1 MNSIPIIGDMDY
13 AVSTV
18 VGYLKNPKQIY
29 YMRGNR
35 PGSFVR
41 WDSKRTNGVSDEQV
55 IQKAKDLQKDQVLII
70 LNRGLP
76 DLLTKQNGIKKISH
90 FTGSTI
96 GDEGFYL
103 YLLETSP

>member
-1 MNSIPIIGDMDY
+1 MPIIGDMDY

-18 VGYLKNPKQIY
+18 VGYLEYPKQIY

-41 WDSKRTNGVSDEQV
+41 WDNKRVNGVSDEQV

-76 DLLTKQNGIKKISH
+76 EPLIKQNGIEKITH

-96 GDEGFYL
+96 SDEGFHL